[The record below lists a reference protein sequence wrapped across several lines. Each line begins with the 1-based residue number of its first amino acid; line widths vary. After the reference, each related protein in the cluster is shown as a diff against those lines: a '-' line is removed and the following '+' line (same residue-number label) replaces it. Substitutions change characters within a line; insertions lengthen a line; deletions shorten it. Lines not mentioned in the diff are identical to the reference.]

1 MFIPADKI
9 EIPAEKLT
17 DYLLVQKQKNDK
29 SAFLLKLG
37 YTTDNW
43 KELQNDIKSIAANN
57 EAILQQQTV
66 FGDMYEVKG
75 KLKNFGIVTVW
86 LLAIDTEKYRFITL
100 FPA

>member
-29 SAFLLKLG
+29 SAFLFKLG
-37 YTTDNW
+37 YTKEDW
-43 KELQNDIKSIAANN
+43 IELQNDIKSIATNN

-75 KLKNFGIVTVW
+75 KLKSFGIVTVW
-86 LLAIDTEKYRFITL
+86 LLAIDGDRYRFITL